1 MSMEDKEVKFCVQ
14 TYESCGSFRIYSVIS
29 FVDLE
34 DLKTQLKAERYVSV
48 GLAKSGWHDDYET
61 TVGGGIKIDDLE
73 MKSIEWCNEKTGEHR
88 YLALY
93 R

>member
-1 MSMEDKEVKFCVQ
+1 MEDKEVKFCVQ

-29 FVDLE
+29 CKDLD
-34 DLKTQLKAERYVSV
+34 DLRVQLKAKGFVSV
-48 GLAKSGWHDDYET
+48 GLAKSGWYDDYET
-61 TVGGGIKIDDLE
+61 TVGGSIKIDDLE
-73 MKSIEWCNEKTGEHR
+73 LESIEWCNENTGGYR

>member
-1 MSMEDKEVKFCVQ
+1 MEGEGDKRICVQ

-34 DLKTQLKAERYVSV
+34 DLKTQLTSGGFKSV
-48 GLAKSGWHDDYET
+48 GLAKSGWYDDYET
-61 TVGGGIKIDDLE
+61 TVGGSIKIHDLE
-73 MKSIEWCNEKTGEHR
+73 LESIEWCKEKTGEHR